1 MKFLK
6 NTKRGLSLLLSALL
20 VLSTVTVGFGG
31 LAASAA
37 GNTIYVATTGSD
49 VSGNGSASKPF
60 ASLKLALSVAGTGDT
75 IELAGGTY
83 YVDETLNI
91 SNKSGITIMSKSG
104 EKAVLSGGY
113 NVTGWANATLNGQS
127 CLAADIPYDI
137 VKDMDGVYTLYNA
150 AGDMLVNSRF
160 PDTGYRYV
168 KAAGSSIVD
177 GKIRSFIGNAE
188 DVDWLAEEVLNRA
201 LVRVEHKWVSETSV
215 VANYT
220 PGGHE
225 VTLEKVNQNC
235 ESGDNFY
242 FENVKHGFDKA
253 GEWYYDYAACK
264 LYYIPKS
271 GESTSNLN
279 LILGKEEKLLNITGS
294 TNINVQNIGFANTN
308 WTYKNGLGQAAI
320 GSESCVTVKSSSG
333 VNFAGCSFD
342 NIGNTAL
349 SFGHNNGDGRCTN
362 CSVTGSYFKNIG
374 NSAVFVGA
382 GDAADTCCDHITI
395 SDNLVAGYGKML
407 HEAVGIFITKANNC
421 TISSNEVRDGDY
433 TGISV
438 GWNWGY
444 MDTVTHDNHVVSNLI
459 YNIGHAALCD
469 MGGIY
474 FLGKQAGS
482 TIDSNVI
489 FGVEHLDSAT
499 TSGAWGIYLDEGSSG
514 VTVQNNIV
522 HDCGEGFHQHY
533 GQNNTVSNNIFA
545 FNHVGQVRSS
555 NNCAPLASGESD
567 QSGEKKLWIKKSNG
581 NQFTLENNIL
591 VADNGYMYSQLKN
604 ESYFSDDYNTYW
616 DYNSSIGANVR
627 SQGSMTEKAEIQ
639 NSNTSNDY
647 SHGNFSNPNFTN
659 WQTRDFTFTSVP
671 AGFTAI
677 SVANV
682 GSFTY
687 GSAARYA
694 AIKQNTLN
702 ENYHYEGA
710 NYDAYVAACESG
722 DATAIATAY
731 NTLVGGSYTIT
742 YNANGGTCGEASKT
756 YTGVSTITLPNA
768 TKDGYRLVGW
778 QRPDGKIYGAGT
790 YYAGAGSYTMTA
802 VYEKSRPVVT
812 ASQLNGYCIVYFDN
826 VANFKTMFP
835 QDSVAANTFGGHGV
849 GNLVVDY
856 GSNSLSYT
864 VVNRGTSTEHGS
876 FTTHTQGL
884 ALDPNLEYKISYDV
898 YIDGK
903 KSDNGRMTMFFYN
916 EANVYTEGLKYHAT
930 YYENI
935 ASGSTFRVPADGYVY
950 VSIRPGTYDIDDGQT
965 VEYRNIRIY
974 QNGSY
979 KNRTTPEFIV
989 KAVPNNTAMGDM
1001 PTESCYGNYF
1011 DGWKNSNGKIGEDY
1025 VVTGGMSLDP
1035 NWIYVKIE
1043 DQPGEQ
1049 PNLGMRVSV
1058 PESVYLAPSSVN
1070 FQYYVDNTMPDS
1082 ADGALTLNASAA
1094 DTTGDIY
1101 FRCPAY
1107 ANKTIRAAL
1116 WDTATMNNAED
1127 TEICGVEITLNA
1139 NGYGHGTIDTTNKGV
1154 HASLSAAG
1162 SRELKWIFYEGTDTN
1177 NVITTA
1183 YTTAYAPNLVSL
1195 SSFVQ
1200 NTNTNR
1206 LYDSRKSRI
1215 QMYFWVTGIH
1225 STKNTDHNGGNTIT
1239 GSYYTTLDGLTEGYS
1254 VTSGTDTGS
1263 GKIGNSYSNDSST
1276 GKTAK
1281 ATSSYGVVN
1290 FDSSRY
1296 TNLNQIPNV
1305 RLGCWINAVPVS
1317 DSNAIYG
1324 WWNIYDVTSLNTPNY
1339 GNGEGSTQAGSL
1351 SSDGTFLYG
1360 SQTVDKNTSGFSN
1373 TITNGFVKLT
1383 NTTGSEWNHTL
1394 NLTSS
1399 ATISAKAQIAA
1410 KNSYDLKNGKDYISN
1425 GGIQNNLITIP
1436 INKSTLRSK
1445 VAEAVNCG
1453 LASDTASTYYTD
1465 YVNACKI
1472 LGKPD
1477 APATGDNSVEA
1488 AYNAL
1493 STAVTNYR
1501 PSGTVTVNYKIG
1513 DTVNSTASASYT
1525 TPSKITAYAKVI
1537 DGYALDSATVN
1548 GAAATIQ
1555 NGDRVIY
1562 DVEGTTSAVTVNFN
1576 YVTAKFN
1583 VTYIDGDTTVQTK
1596 SVNYGT
1602 QYQNLGAPDNY
1613 TPNKPGYTF
1622 IGWNT
1627 ERGLIE
1633 PGNTNQLKSDI
1644 KVYAVYKVTDCDV
1657 YYNLNYDGIG
1667 VNLLQAP
1674 EMLAAASSGL
1684 SCAYDPVTG
1693 ILTLDGTLTGSA
1705 DYLIKFP
1712 IDTANLSAGTYTLVL
1727 EEIGGERYEA
1737 GYGYYDG
1744 GDHSVEV
1751 RDGCLVFEALKED
1764 GSRLGSTGSERVHA
1778 DFFGNPVVEKDM
1790 TFTAEKLSMTDSIAL
1805 WAVVNSAPNLKVTNY
1820 QVKVKLQ
1827 QKETPAV
1834 AVGSP
1839 YAQTVKYG
1847 DVVGED
1853 NKPVPVRTG
1862 YTFGGWYQDA
1872 ACTNAWNFSSNT
1884 VTNATTTLYAK
1895 WTGNAYRVGYDNLYF
1910 SEGYTGADADANY
1923 STYDYDATTKTVT
1936 MTHKSHDGDNENTAS
1951 SKAAIAVKPN
1961 TEYIISGD
1969 FTVSGATDTSSQI
1982 YCFYSGT
1989 GCTVAHSDAQP
2000 TTIINIDGT
2009 DCAAGAAVYT
2019 PAFKNGSH
2027 YYVIR
2032 TPENCTSITLR
2043 VDCNNSS
2050 TTTAGTV
2057 TVSNIRVIE
2066 RTSPRMGA
2074 SYSAPEKDVTFDAAY
2089 GTLIAPTRVGYTF
2102 EGWYKEAALT
2112 NKVTASTV
2120 VTTAANHT
2128 LYSNWTPIEYEID
2141 YENME
2146 GATVSGNPSTYTI
2159 ETNSITLNNP
2169 TKAGYI
2175 FNGWTLYVNPET
2187 GKFGS
2192 GSKSGDPAVI
2202 GKGSYGDVAAIASW
2216 TSIATDDTFVVDSV
2230 NPVKLNVLANDMT
2243 GTTVKSVS
2251 GSCDDFTVSV
2261 SDNKILFTPNTVLTG
2276 KVTFTYTAQNNGSER
2291 VTTVKVVP
2299 ADSLYYEEDFVTFAD
2314 DAPDLVWETVGE
2326 AKSAEIREIL
2336 AAGNA
2341 KGDAYGATAAYTAAN
2356 SATYSM
2362 GTAKMLEIDSTKNA
2376 NRNEAAY
2383 AQFTFTGTGFD
2394 VNTLLSVQTG
2404 YFTIYITDDLTD
2416 TDFEDADAYFAYLD
2430 NGYEYGQ
2437 LFCKDGAL
2445 TLDKT
2450 GEALYT
2456 KGTGKSYKLSGKEYF
2471 TQGSSEDLAYGW
2483 LTPSDPDSVTPIYQ
2497 SPAITMT
2504 GLDYGTYNVRIAPMF
2519 VTKSDLNKD
2528 KKCEFYVDS
2537 VRIYNPIDPATTDE
2551 DVIAAYKADNEYD
2564 GKYQNIRDILKSAQD
2579 LGSSLLEELAQT
2591 QKAIGIAF
2599 LGVVGVD
2606 GGDAAS
2612 LLAQYEKVGAKN
2624 EVYLAEGNT
2633 IAFKIAT
2640 GSSTRPSK
2648 FSLGMKLLYGS
2659 GTATIEVNDVEYS
2672 TDLSTEQYR
2681 NLNGALTW
2689 EEDGANGYVA
2699 KVVITNTSSV
2709 PVSLTNIRYS
2719 YDKAAPAPANAPSR
2733 MKRAALDDGTH
2744 DLTFFF
2750 DAELLQTVA
2759 AAATAAQGDIPMEYK
2774 NVSVNWTSSE
2784 IELGE
2789 STDITVE
2796 CPEIITK
2803 ITVDG
2808 EEFTDCELTENGKV
2822 FTVTV
2827 TPEEVG
2833 SHEYS
2838 IVLYDADGYH
2848 SREILT
2854 PVCKVNEPKIDMSK
2868 VTAVWSAD
2876 TVNLGDTATLTV
2888 TAPANVSA
2896 VKVGATTVSEFTTN
2910 ADGTRTFIY
2919 TVTPMAI
2926 GEYSYTLNCEEIN
2939 GYVSG
2944 TVYAP
2949 LLKVTAYVVPTEGVN
2964 IGWDKESYEPGDTA
2978 TLTVTAPATVT
2989 KVTVD
2994 GTDITDFTD
3003 NGDGTRTFTYTVD
3016 TTGEGKLACTV
3027 RLTDENGMVSEAV
3040 ASGTAE
3046 VKTAET
3052 GTAEPG
3058 TDEPQPEKLTF
3069 IQKLIRFFK
3078 NLFTKI
3084 ITLIKEAF

>member
-1 MKFLK
+1 MKILK
-6 NTKRGLSLLLSALL
+6 NTKRGLSLLLCAVL

-31 LAASAA
+31 LVASAA
-37 GNTIYVATTGSD
+37 GNTIYVSTTGSD
-49 VSGNGSASKPF
+49 VSGDGSASKPF
-60 ASLKLALSVAGTGDT
+60 ASLKLALSAAANGDT

-83 YVDETLNI
+83 YVDDALTI
-91 SNKSGITIMSKSG
+91 SGRSNITIKSASG
-104 EKAVLSGGY
+104 QQAVLSGGY
-113 NVTGWANATLNGQS
+113 NVTGWETDSLNGKA
-127 CLAADIPYDI
+127 CLSAEIPYDI
-137 VKDMDGVYTLYNA
+137 VKDMGGVYTLYNT

-160 PDTGYRYV
+160 PDTGYRYA
-168 KAAGSSIVD
+168 KAAGTSTTSA
-177 GKIRSFIGNAE
+177 GKIRSFVGSAE
-188 DVDWLAEEVLNRA
+188 DVDWLSEEVINRA

-220 PGGHE
+220 PGAHE
-225 VTLEKVNQNC
+225 VTLESVNQNC

-271 GESTSNLN
+271 GESASNLS

-294 TNINVQNIGFANTN
+294 SNINVQNIGFANTN

-333 VNFAGCSFD
+333 VNFTGCSFT

-382 GDAADTCCDHITI
+382 GDAANTCCDHITI
-395 SDNLVAGYGKML
+395 SDNYVSGYGKML
-407 HEAVGIFITKANNC
+407 HEAVGIFITKANYC
-421 TISSNEVRDGDY
+421 TVSHNEVCDGDY
-433 TGISV
+433 TAISV
-438 GWNWGY
+438 GWNWGF
-444 MDTVTHDNHVVSNLI
+444 METVTHHNQIEGNLI
-459 YNIGHAALCD
+459 YNIGHGALCD

-474 FLGKQAGS
+474 FLGKQPGS
-482 TIDSNVI
+482 TIESNVI

-533 GQNNTVSNNIFA
+533 GQNNEVKNNIFA

-567 QSGEKKLWIKKSNG
+567 QSGENKQWIKNSNG
-581 NQFTLENNIL
+581 LQFSLTNNIL

-604 ESYFSDDYNTYW
+604 ASYFSDDYNTYF
-616 DYNSSIGANVR
+616 DYGRTAGDVL
-627 SQGSMTEKAEIQ
+627 SQGSMTGKAEIQ
-639 NSNTSNDY
+639 NSGTSNDY

-659 WQTRDFTFTSVP
+659 WQTRDFTFSGSAP
-671 AGFTAI
+671 SGFNAI

-682 GSFTY
+682 GSDTY
-687 GSAARYA
+687 DSDTRYA
-694 AIKQNTLN
+694 AIKLKTLN

-722 DATAIATAY
+722 DASVIASAY

-742 YNANGGTCGEASKT
+742 YNANGGTCSETSKT
-756 YTGVSTITLPNA
+756 YNGVSTITLPNA
-768 TKDGYRLVGW
+768 TKTGYRLVGW
-778 QRPDGKIYGAGT
+778 QRADGKIYGAGT

-802 VYEKSRPVVT
+802 VYEASRPVVT
-812 ASQLNGYCIVYFDN
+812 ASDLGGYCIVYFDN

-835 QDSVAANTFGGHGV
+835 QDSIAANTFGGHGV

-856 GSNSLSYT
+856 GSNSFSYT
-864 VVNRGTSTEHGS
+864 VVDRGSSTEHGS

-884 ALDPNLEYKISYDV
+884 QLDPNLDYKISYDV

-903 KSDNGRMTMFFYN
+903 KSDSGRMTMFFFN
-916 EANVYTEGLKYHAT
+916 EANVYREGLKYHAT

-935 ASGSTFRVPADGYVY
+935 ASGSTFRVPAAGYVY
-950 VSIRPGTYDIDDGQT
+950 VSIRPGTYDIDNGQT

-979 KNRTTPEFIV
+979 RNRTAPEFCV
-989 KAVPNNTAMGDM
+989 KAVPNNTAMGTM

-1011 DGWKNSNGKIGEDY
+1011 DGWKNSSKIGEDY

-1035 NWIYVKIE
+1035 NWIYVKTE
-1043 DQPGEQ
+1043 DAS
-1049 PNLGMRVSV
+1049 MKVAV
-1058 PESVYLAPSSVN
+1058 PETIYLKPTTAATATEFQYSVNNTMDSTGAVSLEANGSQTKLEVNFYCKSATHWSAQLEGVTGAFSSALSSTSNYTGGKGNFTQDLSTTDGKITLTQGLAPGTSKALKWTIK
-1070 FQYYVDNTMPDS
+1070 YTVD
-1082 ADGALTLNASAA
+1082 
-1094 DTTGDIY
+1094 
-1101 FRCPAY
+1101 
-1107 ANKTIRAAL
+1107 
-1116 WDTATMNNAED
+1116 
-1127 TEICGVEITLNA
+1127 GVEN
-1139 NGYGHGTIDTTNKGV
+1139 TT
-1154 HASLSAAG
+1154 
-1162 SRELKWIFYEGTDTN
+1162 Y
-1177 NVITTA
+1177 A
-1183 YTTAYAPNLVSL
+1183 YTTVYAPLAPKDSTVAGMVKGVNVNNDRNGCSTHTTWITGVQGL
-1195 SSFVQ
+1195 SSSTVSD
-1200 NTNTNR
+1200 
-1206 LYDSRKSRI
+1206 LGDSNINSSEVK
-1215 QMYFWVTGIH
+1215 
-1225 STKNTDHNGGNTIT
+1225 D
-1239 GSYYTTLDGLTEGYS
+1239 GSMINPPPDSPYSFSYTTDSVSGSIPAGSTMHYRYGITKKNLHKDNSVYSCGKVGYIYI
-1254 VTSGTDTGS
+1254 DQ
-1263 GKIGNSYSNDSST
+1263 
-1276 GKTAK
+1276 
-1281 ATSSYGVVN
+1281 
-1290 FDSSRY
+1290 SRY
-1296 TNLNQIPNV
+1296 TSSASYSDIPNFRTGV
-1305 RLGCWINAVPVS
+1305 DLQEIRTCNTGDSAAKFGYSLSTSYDKTKYTPDSDIPNPYISTKSKVSEYPLGRYNGTLSAKVDTTKTKLTAIGLICTVS
-1317 DSNAIYG
+1317 RQYSGSYEK
-1324 WWNIYDVTSLNTPNY
+1324 WNICVAYAYCDLNYT
-1339 GNGEGSTQAGSL
+1339 
-1351 SSDGTFLYG
+1351 
-1360 SQTVDKNTSGFSN
+1360 DK
-1373 TITNGFVKLT
+1373 
-1383 NTTGSEWNHTL
+1383 
-1394 NLTSS
+1394 S
-1399 ATISAKAQIAA
+1399 A
-1410 KNSYDLKNGKDYISN
+1410 
-1425 GGIQNNLITIP
+1425 
-1436 INKSTLRSK
+1436 LRAK
-1445 VAEAVNCG
+1445 VADAINSGVAANNPEA
-1453 LASDTASTYYTD
+1453 YK
-1465 YVNACKI
+1465 NACYI

-1477 APATGDNSVEA
+1477 ATQDEINGAKSTLES
-1488 AYNAL
+1488 AL
-1493 STAVTNYR
+1493 NGYT
-1501 PSGTVTVNYKIG
+1501 SGTAGKVTVNYKKG
-1513 DTVNSTASASYT
+1513 NTTDSTVTASYT
-1525 TPSKITAYAKVI
+1525 TPSQITAYAKVI
-1537 DGYALDSATVN
+1537 DGYELSSATVN

-1562 DVEGTTSAVTVNFN
+1562 NAEGTTSTVTVNFN
-1576 YVTAKFN
+1576 YVTAQHK
-1583 VTYIDGDTTVQTK
+1583 VTYIDGGTTVQTK

-1602 QYQNLGAPDNY
+1602 PYSDLGAPDNH
-1613 TPNKPGYTF
+1613 TPQKTGYTF

-1684 SCAYDPVTG
+1684 TCAYDPVTG

-1705 DYLIKFP
+1705 SNLIKFP

-1827 QKETPAV
+1827 QKQTPAV

-1862 YTFGGWYQDA
+1862 YTFGGWYQEST
-1872 ACTNAWNFSSNT
+1872 CTNAWNFNSNT

-1895 WTGNAYRVGYDNLYF
+1895 WIANTYRVGYDNLYF

-1936 MTHKSHDGDNENTAS
+1936 MTHKSHDDDNENTAK

-1969 FTVSGATDTSSQI
+1969 FTVSGATETSSQI

-1989 GCTVAHSDAQP
+1989 GCTVGHSDAQP

-2019 PAFKNGSH
+2019 PSFKNGSH

-2057 TVSNIRVIE
+2057 IVSNIRVIE

-2089 GTLIAPTRVGYTF
+2089 GTLITPTRTGYTF
-2102 EGWYKEAALT
+2102 EGWYKEAGLT

-2128 LYSNWTPIEYEID
+2128 LYSNWTPVEYSIS
-2141 YENME
+2141 YNLN
-2146 GATVSGNPSTYTI
+2146 GGTATGNNPTKYTI
-2159 ETNSITLNNP
+2159 ESATFTLSNP

-2175 FNGWTLYVNPET
+2175 FDGWTLT
-2187 GKFGS
+2187 GATFAS
-2192 GSKSGDPAVI
+2192 GSDTSGTAAKIAI
-2202 GKGSYGDVAAIASW
+2202 GSHGNVTAIANWKSR
-2216 TSIATDDTFVVDSV
+2216 AEDDTFVVDAATPSY
-2230 NPVKLNVLANDMT
+2230 LDVLGNDES
-2243 GTTVKSVS
+2243 GAKIQSVS
-2251 GSCDDFTVSV
+2251 SDSTAFTVAV
-2261 SDNKILFTPNTVLTG
+2261 VEGKIKFTPKRNDNGILNG
-2276 KVTFTYTAQNNGSER
+2276 EAQFIAPESFTYTALCTDGSTLN
-2291 VTTVKVVP
+2291 VNVKVIP
-2299 ADSLYYEEDFVTFAD
+2299 ADSLYYEESFITFYD
-2314 DAPDLVWETVGE
+2314 DTANTPNIVWEDTDENAVPAVGNGWRPGDK
-2326 AKSAEIREIL
+2326 AGDSYGALTAYGDNSATFSM
-2336 AAGNA
+2336 GNA
-2341 KGDAYGATAAYTAAN
+2341 KMVEIQSAN
-2356 SATYSM
+2356 TN
-2362 GTAKMLEIDSTKNA
+2362 KN
-2376 NRNEAAY
+2376 EKAY
-2383 AQFTFTGTGFD
+2383 AQFTFTGTGFE
-2394 VNTLLSVQTG
+2394 VYTVLSAVTG
-2404 YFTIYITDDLTD
+2404 YVKVVITDETNKTTSYVTYIDSEYEKAIG
-2416 TDFEDADAYFAYLD
+2416 EDNYA
-2430 NGYEYGQ
+2430 
-2437 LFCKDGAL
+2437 
-2445 TLDKT
+2445 T
-2450 GEALYT
+2450 
-2456 KGTGKSYKLSGKEYF
+2456 
-2471 TQGSSEDLAYGW
+2471 
-2483 LTPSDPDSVTPIYQ
+2483 IYQ
-2497 SPAITMT
+2497 SPAITKT
-2504 GLDYGTYNVRIAPMF
+2504 DLTYGTYTVKIVPKYTSRVDFSGAGY
-2519 VTKSDLNKD
+2519 
-2528 KKCEFYVDS
+2528 CEFYFDA
-2537 VRIYNPIDPATTDE
+2537 VRIYNPINPAALDA
-2551 DVIAAYKADNEYD
+2551 DAAAAYKADKEFD
-2564 GKYQNIRDILKSAQD
+2564 ARTENIRDLLVASN
-2579 LGSSLLEELAQT
+2579 LGSALGELISGRT
-2591 QKAIGIAF
+2591 IGIAF
-2599 LGVVGVD
+2599 LGELSENEDGKALLDEYLQVGT
-2606 GGDAAS
+2606 
-2612 LLAQYEKVGAKN
+2612 KN
-2624 EVYLAEGNT
+2624 EVYLDAGET
-2633 IAFKIAT
+2633 IAFMMATDGTAIPDKIAVGVKKLFNT
-2640 GSSTRPSK
+2640 SAAAQVTVNSTT
-2648 FSLGMKLLYGS
+2648 YGIS
-2659 GTATIEVNDVEYS
+2659 IP
-2672 TDLSTEQYR
+2672 TEQYK
-2681 NLNGALTW
+2681 NFSSAVNWTPDAKNG
-2689 EEDGANGYVA
+2689 GYVA
-2699 KVVITNTSSV
+2699 TVIITNTSTQPIAV
-2709 PVSLTNIRYS
+2709 TNIRYS
-2719 YDKAAPAPANAPSR
+2719 YASAEAAKAPAR
-2733 MKRAALDDGTH
+2733 MKLAAVDESIHG
-2744 DLTFFF
+2744 LTFFF
-2750 DAELLQTVA
+2750 DEELAKTVA
-2759 AAATAAQGDIPMEYK
+2759 AAATASQEDVVVEYQ
-2774 NVSVNWTSSE
+2774 NVAINFTSSE

-2796 CPEIITK
+2796 CPEIVTK

-2808 EEFTDCELTENGKV
+2808 EEITDYDLTESGSKV

-2838 IVLYDADGYH
+2838 IVLYDANGYH
-2848 SREILT
+2848 SRVLLT
-2854 PVCKVNEPKIDMSK
+2854 PVCKVNEPKIDMSA
-2868 VTAVWSAD
+2868 VTMVWSAD
-2876 TVNLGDTATLTV
+2876 TVKLGESATLTV
-2888 TAPANVSA
+2888 NAPANVSA

-2910 ADGTRTFIY
+2910 ADGTRTFLF
-2919 TVTPMAI
+2919 TVTPNAI
-2926 GEYSYTLNCEEIN
+2926 GEYVYTVNCEEIN

-2949 LLKVTAYVVPTEGVN
+2949 MLKVTAYVVPTEGVN
-2964 IGWDKESYEPGDTA
+2964 IGWDKESYEPGETA

-2994 GTDITDFTD
+2994 GTEITDFVD
-3003 NGDGTRTFTYTVD
+3003 NGDGTRTFTYTVN
-3016 TTGEGKLACTV
+3016 TTEEGKLDCTV

-3052 GTAEPG
+3052 EP
-3058 TDEPQPEKLTF
+3058 DEPQPEKLTF
-3069 IQKLIRFFK
+3069 FQKLIRFFK